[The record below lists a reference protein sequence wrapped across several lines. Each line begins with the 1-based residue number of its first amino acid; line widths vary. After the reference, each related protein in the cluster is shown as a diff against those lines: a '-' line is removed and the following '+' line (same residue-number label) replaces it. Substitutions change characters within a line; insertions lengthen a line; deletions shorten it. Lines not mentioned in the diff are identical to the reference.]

1 MIKTI
6 LVPVDVAA
14 EEPAG
19 AALGLARDLADKYGG
34 RLVLLNVVEEV
45 PGYVISQLP
54 TGFHQKALDE
64 AGALLKGIAAKNGLA
79 DSADTVIREGHPSTQ
94 ILEYAEEISAD
105 MIVIAS
111 HDPGLADYFLGS
123 VAARVV
129 RHAHCSVL
137 VARKLAG

>member
-1 MIKTI
+1 MINTI
-6 LVPVDVAA
+6 LVPIDIAA
-14 EEPAG
+14 EEAAS

-34 RLVLLNVVEEV
+34 RIVLLNVVEEV

-54 TGFHQKALDE
+54 TGFHQKALEE
-64 AGALLKGIAAKNGLA
+64 AAALLKKIAVKNGLA
-79 DSADTVIREGHPSTQ
+79 DSAETIIREGHPSTQ
-94 ILEYAEEISAD
+94 ILEHAGEIGAD

-111 HDPGLADYFLGS
+111 HDPGIADYFLGS

-137 VARKLAG
+137 VARKLKG